1 MIDDLRSGIP
11 PSSREIKWGSAA
23 GGRFTKVKSLSRGLE
38 AEDRVYHLILCQSLW
53 ELQDIVDVMMG
64 EDSM

>member
-1 MIDDLRSGIP
+1 MIFDRAYRQAHARLNGDRP
-11 PSSREIKWGSAA
+11 QAVGS
-23 GGRFTKVKSLSRGLE
+23 TKVKSLSRGLE